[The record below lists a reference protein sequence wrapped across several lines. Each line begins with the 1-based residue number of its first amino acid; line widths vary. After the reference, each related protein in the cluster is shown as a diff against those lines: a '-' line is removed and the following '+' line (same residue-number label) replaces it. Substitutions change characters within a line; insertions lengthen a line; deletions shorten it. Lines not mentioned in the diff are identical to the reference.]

1 MRFKEKKKKKGK
13 QINNSK
19 EKKTRGGRGEADE
32 VPVTVFVTKM
42 AVNRF
47 VYLGVYVCVV
57 INIYACVYIYIYD
70 MISRF
75 YVKLKFRT

>member
-1 MRFKEKKKKKGK
+1 M
-13 QINNSK
+13 
-19 EKKTRGGRGEADE
+19 
-32 VPVTVFVTKM
+32 PVTVFVTKM